1 MIWCSELENSYD
13 IDLIENSFKHCC
25 KWNPISVDHNE
36 INKLGY
42 KYFDKNTETLQARND
57 LKNNIK
63 TPRCIDCWKEEDAGT
78 ISWRQ
83 LMNNECLSSKKTNSI
98 KVNIQIFS
106 NCNQSCFYCV
116 PTLSSGIQKYNN
128 WIDQDTGNICSFDV
142 TNSLFNFTHIIDF
155 IKNIDKNKK
164 FLELGITG
172 GEPFINFNIF
182 LENITEIIKVFNITS
197 DRRITLNI
205 STNTNVKPNN
215 LLLFYDEINKLK
227 EKYKIDI
234 VILTSIENIEER
246 AEYVRY
252 GLDWDNFLENF
263 KIHNKHAKYHL
274 IRMTLNPFSIVN
286 ISDFFKYFYSKF
298 KIHKILYN
306 YPFQKFWRINVL
318 DNRFIKEIK
327 LLEDTT
333 LNSSIVHDET
343 KFWIRDLK
351 KDISNNI
358 HDADIFRKAITN
370 MDKIKDTNW
379 RTVFPEY
386 IEWFDNE

>member
-1 MIWCSELENSYD
+1 MIRCTELETSYD
-13 IDLIENSFKHCC
+13 INLIGNTFAHCC
-25 KWNPISVDHNE
+25 KWDPIIVDHEE

-42 KYFDKNTETLQARND
+42 RYFDKNKETLQARSD

-63 TPRCIDCWKEEDAGT
+63 TSRCIDCWREEDAGT
-78 ISWRQ
+78 MSWRQ
-83 LMNNECLSSKKTNSI
+83 MKNNEYYSSSI
-98 KVNIQIFS
+98 KINIQIFS

-116 PTLSSGIQKYNN
+116 PTLSSGIQKYNK
-128 WIDQDTGNICSFDV
+128 WIDKDTGDFSFFDDEN
-142 TNSLFNFTHIIDF
+142 TLFDFTHIIDF
-155 IKNIDKNKK
+155 VKNIDKNKK
-164 FLELGITG
+164 FLELGISG

-182 LENITEIIKVFNITS
+182 LENIVEIIKVFNTTN
-197 DRRITLNI
+197 DRWITLNI
-205 STNTNVKPNN
+205 STNSNVKPNN
-215 LLLFYDEINKLK
+215 LLLFYDKINKLK
-227 EKYKIDI
+227 EKYKIDVI
-234 VILTSIENIEER
+234 ILTSIENIEER

-263 KIHNKHAKYHL
+263 KIHTKHAKYHL

-298 KIHKILYN
+298 NIHKILYN

-327 LLEDTT
+327 KLEDTT
-333 LNSSIVHDET
+333 LNSSIVHEDT
-343 KFWIRDLK
+343 KFWIRTLR
-351 KDISNNI
+351 KDISNNRY
-358 HDADIFRKAITN
+358 DADIFRKAITN
-370 MDKIKDTNW
+370 MDEIKGTNW